1 MCLNHINNRIQV
13 SDGTVEVWKVFEY
26 KVKENC
32 FESPFRHKSL
42 SISNYR
48 DNDRVPYT
56 ADRDPHMLSES
67 LFDTDKYHGKTI
79 DGKFNQQELDQLF
92 RDSVPFF
99 DSCEGGFVHGYPDA
113 QTAYIEMNLYYQE
126 TFWACVLLKGVI
138 PEGEEY
144 YIGVFDG
151 DSDAIA
157 AKCVMLTDVIQ
168 VNTKLIKPIELK
180 GHELCLQDNYN
191 GKRSLEN
198 DMEYI
203 RKMFSHVRERDY
215 SSTFLFKHEDGS
227 VTHGQYYNNDYRNMH

>member
-1 MCLNHINNRIQV
+1 MCLNYINRIQV
-13 SDGTVEVWKVFEY
+13 SDGTVEVWKMFEY
-26 KVKENC
+26 KVKEDR

-42 SISNYR
+42 PISNYR

-67 LFDTDKYHGKTI
+67 LFDIDKYRGKTI
-79 DGKFNQQELDQLF
+79 DAEFNQQELDQLF

-99 DSCEGGFVHGYPDA
+99 DSCEGGFVHSYPNA
-113 QTAYIEMNLYYQE
+113 QIAYTEINAYYHE
-126 TFWACVLLKGVI
+126 NFWACVLLKGII

-144 YIGVFDG
+144 YIGLFDG
-151 DSDAIA
+151 DIDAIA

-168 VNTKLIKPIELK
+168 VNTKLICPIEFK

-191 GKRSLEN
+191 GKQSLEN

-203 RKMFSHVRERDY
+203 RKMFSHVREKDY
-215 SSTFLFKHEDGS
+215 SRFSFKHEDGS
-227 VTHGQYYNNDYRNMH
+227 VTPGQYYNNDYRNMH